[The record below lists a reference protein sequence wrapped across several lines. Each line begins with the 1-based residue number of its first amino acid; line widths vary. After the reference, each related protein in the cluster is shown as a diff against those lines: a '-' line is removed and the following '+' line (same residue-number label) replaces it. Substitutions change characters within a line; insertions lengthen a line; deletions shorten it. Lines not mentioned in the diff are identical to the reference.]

1 MGYNT
6 NLIGNYIHYRYD
18 NYKKLGLRKSDASG
32 SVVKNNTDKELNM
45 YLAESKAELK
55 KMINANTTATRMKK
69 IQDRINR
76 FQNANKKIKSN
87 PQQELDKAD
96 QELTNIIFTIF
107 KDLQSNLSAEDFDLS
122 TFQLTNAA
130 KEKLRKRKINPE
142 KYVNLLGEN
151 DKLLKITT
159 LLRGSL
165 GRHSKEKV
173 TTASAFRTQV
183 KNLQAAVEAMNKE
196 LYSETSLQ
204 ELEKYMNVL
213 VNMANQVSGYISTT
227 DTVYSGM
234 SSKNELEHLNIN
246 DLIKRSARIIFAA
259 AAVALIEGDFFEA
272 AIAAVGQ
279 QLQSELS
286 TSIDKIAD
294 SFVAGSDSGSSV
306 ILAENFSKSL
316 DFNRIFSSKEQGD
329 LLSYSIGSQKGK
341 IDVAITNDSGK
352 LLEGITAKSYQM
364 DVTYKDAKNISLV
377 GSTNLIYLFQTKAQ
391 FLNHYLN
398 QTASG
403 PDANSMRQ
411 SSIINQANQIMKQMI
426 LLSAI
431 VGGGLRKNESG
442 FKQTGMKASIF
453 ALNDK
458 SNPGNIKLMSVES
471 LFNLAIQNNK
481 YTVSLQE
488 NQTWPNHW
496 EDSVYGERRRIENI
510 LMAVHKKKISAS
522 INKDIFI

>member
-32 SVVKNNTDKELNM
+32 SVVKNNTDKGLNM

-55 KMINANTTATRMKK
+55 KMINANATAMRMKK

-96 QELTNIIFTIF
+96 QELANIIFTIF

-122 TFQLTNAA
+122 TFKLTDAA
-130 KEKLRKRKINPE
+130 KEKLRKRKISPE
-142 KYVNLLGEN
+142 KYAENGE
-151 DKLLKITT
+151 LLKITT

-183 KNLQAAVEAMNKE
+183 KSLQAAVEAMNKE

-204 ELEKYMNVL
+204 ELEKYMDVL
-213 VNMANQVSGYISTT
+213 TNMANQVSGYISTT
-227 DTVYSGM
+227 NTVYSGM

-286 TSIDKIAD
+286 VGVDKIAD
-294 SFVAGSDSGSSV
+294 SFVAGSDSGASV

-316 DFNRIFSSKEQGD
+316 DFNRIFSSREQGD
-329 LLSYSIGSQKGK
+329 LLSYSIGGQKGK
-341 IDVAITNDSGK
+341 IDVVITNDSGK

-364 DVTYKDAKNISLV
+364 NATYKDAKNISLV

-403 PDANSMRQ
+403 PDVDSVRQ

-442 FKQTGMKASIF
+442 FKQSGMKASIF

-458 SNPGNIKLMSVES
+458 SNPGNVKLMSVES
-471 LFNLAIQNNK
+471 LFNLALQNNK
-481 YTVSLQE
+481 YTVSLQD